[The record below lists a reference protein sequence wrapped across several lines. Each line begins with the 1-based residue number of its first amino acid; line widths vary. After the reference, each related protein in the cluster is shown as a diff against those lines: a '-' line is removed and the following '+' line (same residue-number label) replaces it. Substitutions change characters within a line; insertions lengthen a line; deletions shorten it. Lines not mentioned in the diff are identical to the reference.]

1 MGLVVTL
8 LLCYELC
15 YCFLLLSRASIV
27 PYFLIKTFKMVF
39 FFQFGF
45 WVSDNLKIFD
55 LQIKSFFLL
64 KRVEVW
70 TEGVTV
76 KSWCCCL
83 WLQYLLHSQH
93 VWFHGVSIKS
103 LSRELQLLLEL
114 YPTSESRAA
123 CKNICYYS
131 CYGDQLLPTLSISR
145 EKAKMAF
152 ISVCSSRMM
161 GIVVRGRDYNPNG

>member
-1 MGLVVTL
+1 MGLVVVTL

-45 WVSDNLKIFD
+45 LTILKF
-55 LQIKSFFLL
+55 LTCKSSLFLL

-152 ISVCSSRMM
+152 ISVCSSRM